1 MINFNYNYAFAI
13 AVISVPF
20 PMILYL
26 LLIANHHSKIEPE
39 VQELNIFVIPVKPC
53 VYYSKSSINMTDSL
67 C

>member
-39 VQELNIFVIPVKPC
+39 VQEVNIFVIV
-53 VYYSKSSINMTDSL
+53 SL
-67 C
+67 DD